1 LRYFNKIAMPP
12 SETNLNLQVQTL
24 YTEHNGWLLGWLGRK
39 LGNACDAADVAHD
52 TFVRLLGRQA
62 EAGFGSEPRAL
73 LTHIAKGLL
82 VDRWRRLDVERA
94 YLQAIAHL
102 PEPEAPS
109 PETRWLILETLYRV
123 DAMLR
128 EMPARVRQVF
138 LLSQLDGLTYVQIA
152 EQLQVSLVTIKRD
165 MRTAFL
171 ACLSLD

>member
-1 LRYFNKIAMPP
+1 MPP
-12 SETNLNLQVQTL
+12 SETTLNLQVQTL

-152 EQLQVSLVTIKRD
+152 EQLKVSLVTIKRD